1 MHLFIMIN
9 SYFKNYYLLKVVNTI
24 HWEVNPIKS
33 TFVLFSEY
41 QMVPLYNIVYYTAI
55 NIIYDIK

>member
-1 MHLFIMIN
+1 MIN

-24 HWEVNPIKS
+24 YWEVNPIKS

-41 QMVPLYNIVYYTAI
+41 QMVRLYNIVYYTAI